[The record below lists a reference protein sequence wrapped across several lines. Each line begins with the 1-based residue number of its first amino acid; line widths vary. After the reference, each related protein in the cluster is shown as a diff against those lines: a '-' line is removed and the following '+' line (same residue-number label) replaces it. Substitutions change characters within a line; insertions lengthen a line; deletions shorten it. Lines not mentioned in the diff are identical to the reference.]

1 MLIPPD
7 QAAQVKSPAHWNSVK
22 IALIKSIR
30 AGVFFDRK
38 YWARYSTSGDVLK
51 PIYFSSTIMNDKAEH
66 VRMCT
71 SECVFCNPE
80 ALNVPEVV
88 KYLIGLNTPTSDLRG
103 DVNVESDCDGE
114 PWGLGEE
121 SQQTERGKE
130 EQIRAVLTIGSFS
143 ACATFHPPFFSV
155 KNDRISS
162 WKYLFFYRCTDEI
175 SFAPL
180 KSQGVDSRLKYIR
193 ENTVEAAPPPCSP
206 KSIYVLAYLVRRTST
221 STLCMI
227 LTCQF
232 QLEIKPLSDSV
243 LADMRSNVASYGAGD
258 NVDSLVTAA

>member
-1 MLIPPD
+1 ME
-7 QAAQVKSPAHWNSVK
+7 S
-22 IALIKSIR
+22 
-30 AGVFFDRK
+30 
-38 YWARYSTSGDVLK
+38 
-51 PIYFSSTIMNDKAEH
+51 
-66 VRMCT
+66 
-71 SECVFCNPE
+71 
-80 ALNVPEVV
+80 
-88 KYLIGLNTPTSDLRG
+88 RG
-103 DVNVESDCDGE
+103 DLVRNRSKQKGARRSKSV
-114 PWGLGEE
+114 
-121 SQQTERGKE
+121 R
-130 EQIRAVLTIGSFS
+130 FS
-143 ACATFHPPFFSV
+143 PLDHFRRVQLSTLLFFPV